1 MNDKFEK
8 EFKIVIDAVKEG
20 ITANIDLSEKQKKYL
35 KNLLLFALMSASNNE
50 TVTNKN
56 FIKLVN
62 KLFKGFLVKIIKE
75 CLDDDDDS
83 DDIIEVDLTHLIAN
97 ESLLKTAD
105 LQQILTPERIF
116 TFLKTNTSGA
126 SRKDMIK
133 KILALREV
141 KANYRET
148 PSEQKKREKR
158 QKEFEL
164 QKQREHMMVR
174 SLERERS

>member
-1 MNDKFEK
+1 M
-8 EFKIVIDAVKEG
+8 
-20 ITANIDLSEKQKKYL
+20 L
-35 KNLLLFALMSASNNE
+35 
-50 TVTNKN
+50 
-56 FIKLVN
+56 
-62 KLFKGFLVKIIKE
+62 
-75 CLDDDDDS
+75 

-148 PSEQKKREKR
+148 PREQKKREKR

-174 SLERERS
+174 SLERKRS